1 MTLTDVARFGL
12 IVALG
17 LLAVI
22 TFLFA
27 ATIIGLM
34 WAESSDCNC
43 LHYPIGIYVLGLFGL
58 LLLASLIIEIF
69 DATTVSWF
77 EDWAE
82 NRREVLVAAGIFLIV
97 LIWLWI

>member
-1 MTLTDVARFGL
+1 MTVADVARFGL

-17 LLAVI
+17 LLALV

-27 ATIIGLM
+27 GTILGLM
-34 WAESSDCNC
+34 WMDSSDCNC

-58 LLLASLIIEIF
+58 LLLASIIGEIF
-69 DATTVSWF
+69 DATTTSVF

-82 NRREVLVAAGIFLIV
+82 NRREALVAGGIFLIA
-97 LIWLWI
+97 LILLL